1 MIQHILGG
9 QKSSRT
15 LGSFFEV
22 PFYLGA
28 SIPGYLD
35 GTEFQFL
42 SSQPS
47 EAGNK
52 GQCCSPLA
60 LCPVLVTGRH
70 CEGKVRFFSVGSLG
84 LSVPSNSW
92 VVVVFFP
99 FLVCFV
105 FYLTFIVISMGIR
118 SDIAIPS

>member
-9 QKSSRT
+9 RKLSRT

-28 SIPGYLD
+28 SIAGYLD
-35 GTEFQFL
+35 STEFQFL

-47 EAGNK
+47 EAGDE

-70 CEGKVRFFSVGSLG
+70 REGKGRFFSVGSWVSLCLQIAG
-84 LSVPSNSW
+84 VVGCCFFFLS
-92 VVVVFFP
+92 
-99 FLVCFV
+99 
-105 FYLTFIVISMGIR
+105 
-118 SDIAIPS
+118 